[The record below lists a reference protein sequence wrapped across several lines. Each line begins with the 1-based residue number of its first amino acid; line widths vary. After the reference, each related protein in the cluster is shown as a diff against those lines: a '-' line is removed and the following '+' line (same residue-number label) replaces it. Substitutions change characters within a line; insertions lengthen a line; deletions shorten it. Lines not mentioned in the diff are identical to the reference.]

1 MSIRSCIVRSRV
13 VSAGN
18 LYLLHEILVGNHY
31 YYCLG
36 NDSADAAVLVVVV
49 AFADLLIAVRM
60 SMLLDDLYR
69 SFEFEFRS
77 LASP

>member
-31 YYCLG
+31 YYLG

-49 AFADLLIAVRM
+49 VAFVDLLIAVRM